1 MKNSYRL
8 WWQKPRNASET
19 LDRQVSFLELFYDLV
34 YVALIAQIA
43 HDFSHHLDPVGLRN
57 FIVLFI
63 IVWYAWVNGT
73 AYHELHGNN
82 DIRTRVFTFLQ
93 MFGVVAMSVFAQD
106 AMGKNFDGFAISYGF
121 LQLILAFLWW
131 RTGVHDPN
139 HRPLARPY
147 VAVFLISTLLF
158 VGSAFVES
166 DMRYWMWFIAIVLSL
181 IVPLSGLLVSK
192 KNEAARAQMEEV
204 SNVSP
209 SMIERFGLLSIIVL
223 GEVVV
228 AVVLGTGSV
237 NLNLTIGI
245 TALLGT
251 LVAVGLWWLYFDLVS
266 HKKPKKGLFPF
277 SIWYY
282 FHLPL
287 TGGIVSVGAALQ
299 NIIKQGE
306 VVIPFNI
313 HITFITGISMTLICI
328 AVLMKVI
335 EAHNEFRDFFKYG
348 PWLLLSSGVLIWI
361 SLFFS
366 LNAVTLLSI
375 TLFALFIPVLIGF
388 NSWLKLEKAAN
399 I

>member
-192 KNEAARAQMEEV
+192 KNKARR
-204 SNVSP
+204 
-209 SMIERFGLLSIIVL
+209 IE
-223 GEVVV
+223 
-228 AVVLGTGSV
+228 T
-237 NLNLTIGI
+237 N
-245 TALLGT
+245 
-251 LVAVGLWWLYFDLVS
+251 Y
-266 HKKPKKGLFPF
+266 
-277 SIWYY
+277 
-282 FHLPL
+282 
-287 TGGIVSVGAALQ
+287 
-299 NIIKQGE
+299 
-306 VVIPFNI
+306 
-313 HITFITGISMTLICI
+313 
-328 AVLMKVI
+328 
-335 EAHNEFRDFFKYG
+335 
-348 PWLLLSSGVLIWI
+348 
-361 SLFFS
+361 
-366 LNAVTLLSI
+366 
-375 TLFALFIPVLIGF
+375 
-388 NSWLKLEKAAN
+388 
-399 I
+399 